1 MATMR
6 ERIDAVNNDLADRA
20 EGYAKSTGDPRA
32 LVKQVMNMGIKAMG
46 TGNFTTA
53 DAEHA
58 AAMMIAAIAL
68 ARG

>member
-1 MATMR
+1 
-6 ERIDAVNNDLADRA
+6 
-20 EGYAKSTGDPRA
+20 
-32 LVKQVMNMGIKAMG
+32 MGIKAMG